1 VALHVPSDRAVADEP
16 VYRALRR
23 IGSGGMAEIF
33 LAEELRRGRAPIL
46 VALKRARIQDDALI
60 AGMLA
65 DEIRFGLLCKHPNV
79 VATLGS
85 VQIRNQTFAVL
96 EYVDGL
102 DLAHLRAALLTRGE
116 RFTRAQAVHIAC
128 ELCKGLEHIHR
139 LTNAS
144 NRPLGAVHRDVTP
157 PNVLLGVDGAVK
169 LCDFGL
175 IKFDGERTLT
185 EPGLIKGKFSYLA
198 PETVLG
204 HPPDPRA
211 DLFSVG
217 ILLWEML
224 TMQRLFNGSTDY
236 DTIQLVQ
243 QAEVPALARFGADC
257 DEVLEGIVR
266 KALARV
272 PDDRY
277 RSAEALFNALF
288 AYADWQELSCDL
300 GSTIKTEKAAAEAL
314 ATPSAPSGRKPE
326 LQAT

>member
-1 VALHVPSDRAVADEP
+1 MQVSVDRASDEP

-23 IGSGGMAEIF
+23 IGGGGMAEIF
-33 LAEELRRGRAPIL
+33 LAEKTRSGRPPVL
-46 VALKRARIQDDALI
+46 VALKRARILDDALI

-65 DEIRFGLLCKHPNV
+65 DEIRFGLLCQHPNV

-85 VQIRNQTFAVL
+85 VQIRGQTFAVL

-102 DLAHLRAALLTRGE
+102 DLARLRNELSARGE

-128 ELCKGLEHIHR
+128 EICKGLEHIHR
-139 LTNAS
+139 LKDAS
-144 NRPLGAVHRDVTP
+144 GRPLGAVHRDVTP
-157 PNVLLGVDGAVK
+157 PNVLLGRDGAVK

-175 IKFDGERTLT
+175 IKFDAERTLT

-198 PETVLG
+198 PETVIG
-204 HPPDPRA
+204 QVPDPRA

-224 TMQRLFNGSTDY
+224 AMRRLFNGSTDY

-243 QAEVPALARFGADC
+243 QADIPPLAELGADV
-257 DEVLEGIVR
+257 DDVLEGIVR
-266 KALARV
+266 KALARARE
-272 PDDRY
+272 DRY

-300 GSTIKTEKAAAEAL
+300 GAIVAREQ
-314 ATPSAPSGRKPE
+314 R
-326 LQAT
+326 

>member
-1 VALHVPSDRAVADEP
+1 MGRASSEP

-23 IGSGGMAEIF
+23 IGGGGMAEIF
-33 LAEELRRGRAPIL
+33 LAEELRTGRAPLL
-46 VALKRARIQDDALI
+46 VALKRARILDDALI

-85 VQIRNQTFAVL
+85 VQIRGQTFAVL
-96 EYVDGL
+96 EYVDGI
-102 DLAHLRAALLTRGE
+102 DLARLRNVLLARGE
-116 RFTRAQAVHIAC
+116 RFSRAQAVHIAC

-139 LTNAS
+139 LTDAGDK
-144 NRPLGAVHRDVTP
+144 PLGAVHRDVTP
-157 PNVLLGVDGAVK
+157 PNVLLGIDGAVK

-175 IKFDGERTLT
+175 VKFDGERTFT

-204 HPPDPRA
+204 QRPDPRA

-224 TMQRLFNGSTDY
+224 AMQRLFNGPTDY

-243 QAEVPALARFGADC
+243 QADIPALARFGSDAD
-257 DEVLEGIVR
+257 DVLESIVR
-266 KALARV
+266 KALARS

-300 GSTIKTEKAAAEAL
+300 GSGVRAAQAAAEGP
-314 ATPSAPSGRKPE
+314 ATSSDSNSRKPE